1 MILRRV
7 LKGDERRRTRL
18 HDYQGNLLP
27 LSGLI
32 DLVPCA
38 TSTLLLKVGARSS
51 SPWLPYSFV
60 RHLRRLCERSWR
72 VLEFGSG
79 ASTVW
84 LARRVAHVISHEH
97 DAAWHARTSAKL
109 ETLGR
114 GNVELRLLMQRDAY
128 AAVDVYGARQ
138 FDFVLVDGHWRDACA
153 ESALRAVRPGGF
165 VYLDNS
171 DVPDDDHRA
180 AVQVLT
186 RAACESRRFVGLC
199 PGQIAVNQGLLIKTW
214 P

>member
-1 MILRRV
+1 MSLRRV

-27 LSGLI
+27 LAGLI

-38 TSTLLLKVGARSS
+38 ASTLLLKLGMRSW
-51 SPWLPYSFV
+51 SPWLPYPFV

-84 LARRVAHVISHEH
+84 LSAHAAHVVSHEH
-97 DAAWHARTSAKL
+97 DAAWHARTAARL
-109 ETLGR
+109 ATLRR
-114 GNVELRLLMQRDAY
+114 GNVELRLLTRRDEY
-128 AAVDVYGARQ
+128 AAVDAYGAKQ

-165 VYLDNS
+165 VYFDNS
-171 DVPDDDHRA
+171 DVPDADHRA
-180 AVQVLT
+180 AVEILA
-186 RAACESRRFVGLC
+186 RAAGESWRFVGLC
-199 PGQIAVNQGLLIKTW
+199 PGHVAVNQGLLIRVR
-214 P
+214 